1 MCFHIQQNK
10 SLQEIEGQFKAK
22 LLLKH
27 SFMTGLFNG
36 FEFPRTPIICNNQ
49 PEIIEMANWG
59 LHPNWADENWNKTY
73 TLNARMETLHEKPSF
88 KSILNNRC
96 IIISDG
102 FFEWQHQGKI
112 KTKYEIGFNNN
123 LFAFAG
129 LFDLRNGVK
138 TYSII
143 TTEAQGIMREI
154 HNTKMRMPVAF
165 KTAKSWNQWLEDGKA
180 IPNFNFSYKN
190 IDPIQLRLF

>member
-10 SLQEIEGQFKAK
+10 SIQEIESKFKAQ
-22 LLLKH
+22 LLKKH
-27 SFMTGLFNG
+27 SFTKGLFNG
-36 FEFPRTPIICNNQ
+36 FAFPKTPIICNDQ
-49 PEIIEMANWG
+49 PHIIEMVNWG
-59 LHPNWADENWNKTY
+59 LHPNWASENWNKAY

-96 IIISDG
+96 IILADA
-102 FFEWQHQGKI
+102 FFEWQHHGKV
-112 KTKYEIGFNNN
+112 KTKYQLGFNDH

-129 LFDLRNGVK
+129 LWDINNGVK

-154 HNTKMRMPVAF
+154 HNTKLRMPVAF
-165 KTAKSWNQWLEDGKA
+165 ETKELWNKWLRDGKTN
-180 IPNFNFSYKN
+180 PSCNFSSKN
-190 IDPIQLRLF
+190 IDPIQLKLF